1 MQAEA
6 DLARTDAE
14 AWAGAVTAVGRSTGI
29 KFLDIWNGSV
39 RPLLATISIAVVL
52 FEVMKNGFI
61 LSEWDKELVSAIL
74 GIYVADRSLGKR
86 GK

>member
-1 MQAEA
+1 M
-6 DLARTDAE
+6 DAT
-14 AWAGAVTAVGRSTGI
+14 AWMHAVSDVGKQTGI

-39 RPLLATISIAVVL
+39 RPMLATIAIAVVL
-52 FEVMKNGFI
+52 FEIIKTGFV

-74 GIYVADRSLGKR
+74 GIYVADRTLGKR

>member
-1 MQAEA
+1 
-6 DLARTDAE
+6 
-14 AWAGAVTAVGRSTGI
+14 
-29 KFLDIWNGSV
+29 
-39 RPLLATISIAVVL
+39 
-52 FEVMKNGFI
+52 MKNGFI